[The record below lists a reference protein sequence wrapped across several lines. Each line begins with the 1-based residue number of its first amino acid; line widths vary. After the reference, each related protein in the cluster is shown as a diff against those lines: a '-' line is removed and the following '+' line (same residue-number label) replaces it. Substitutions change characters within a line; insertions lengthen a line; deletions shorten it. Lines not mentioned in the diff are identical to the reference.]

1 MYTGRLLNFDLLMKN
16 GKFGGSIEKKK
27 YIINTIVCH
36 WRRYTVHRLYHV
48 LQNYCLKDFKIYW

>member
-27 YIINTIVCH
+27 YIINTVVSVTGGDTLYIGFTLFYKIIV
-36 WRRYTVHRLYHV
+36 
-48 LQNYCLKDFKIYW
+48 